1 MVYKKIIPYINTE
14 NELAANV
21 MGLAKSY
28 SDGGADELILYNFSK
43 DENSKEEFMKLSKQI
58 GRIIDIPFIVGCN
71 INNFE
76 DAKRALYTGASGI
89 LLSYNHLINT
99 ELIKELSS
107 RFGENKIYL
116 DIDQSVFIEDDSLYE
131 KCTELGV
138 GTLVINHRDFSDQ
151 FKNKL
156 VKSPVSIIIHDS
168 LKTHDIRCLLEI
180 PNVSGVTTNFYKNK
194 DIMKA
199 KQSLKQDN
207 IAVNVLESKLPF
219 AEFKLNKEG
228 LIPVVTQDYR
238 TNEVLMLAYMNEE
251 AYNRT
256 IIEGRMTYFSR
267 SRNSLWL
274 KGESSGNYQY
284 VKEIFLDCDKDTLLA
299 KVIPSGVACHTG
311 NKTCFYTSLLNTEYK
326 EVNPY
331 HILKDV
337 YALILDRKKN
347 PKEGSYTNY
356 LFEKGI
362 DKILKKCGEEA
373 TEIIIAAKNP
383 ETDELRYE
391 IADFIYHLM
400 VLMAESG
407 LDWDDITNELADR
420 R

>member
-21 MGLAKSY
+21 MGLARSY

-43 DENSKEEFMKLSKQI
+43 DENSKEEFIKLSKQI

-99 ELIKELSS
+99 ELIKDLSS

-116 DIDQSVFIEDDSLYE
+116 DIDQSVFVEDDSLYE

-151 FKNKL
+151 LKNKL
-156 VKSPVSIIIHDS
+156 EKSPVSIIIHDS

-180 PNVSGVTTNFYKNK
+180 PNVSGITTNFFKNK

-207 IAVNVLESKLPF
+207 IAVNILESRLPF
-219 AEFKLNKEG
+219 TEFKLNKEG
-228 LIPVVTQDYR
+228 LIPVITQDYR

-267 SRNSLWL
+267 SRKSLWL

>member
-99 ELIKELSS
+99 ELIKDLSS

-116 DIDQSVFIEDDSLYE
+116 DIDQSVFVEDDSLYE
-131 KCTELGV
+131 KCTEIGV

-151 FKNKL
+151 LKNKL
-156 VKSPVSIIIHDS
+156 EKSPVSIIIHDS

-180 PNVSGVTTNFYKNK
+180 PNVSGITTNFFKNK

-373 TEIIIAAKNP
+373 AEIIIAAKNP

>member
-21 MGLAKSY
+21 MGLARSY

-43 DENSKEEFMKLSKQI
+43 DENSKEEFIKLSKQI

-99 ELIKELSS
+99 ELIKDLSS

-116 DIDQSVFIEDDSLYE
+116 DIDQSVFVEDDSLYE

-151 FKNKL
+151 LKNKL
-156 VKSPVSIIIHDS
+156 EKSPVSIIIHDS

-207 IAVNVLESKLPF
+207 IAVNVLSKLPF

-251 AYNRT
+251 A
-256 IIEGRMTYFSR
+256 
-267 SRNSLWL
+267 
-274 KGESSGNYQY
+274 
-284 VKEIFLDCDKDTLLA
+284 
-299 KVIPSGVACHTG
+299 
-311 NKTCFYTSLLNTEYK
+311 
-326 EVNPY
+326 
-331 HILKDV
+331 
-337 YALILDRKKN
+337 
-347 PKEGSYTNY
+347 
-356 LFEKGI
+356 
-362 DKILKKCGEEA
+362 
-373 TEIIIAAKNP
+373 
-383 ETDELRYE
+383 
-391 IADFIYHLM
+391 
-400 VLMAESG
+400 
-407 LDWDDITNELADR
+407 
-420 R
+420 